1 MQIKI
6 FLFLSRWRLIF
17 KINKQRKTVQR
28 EKKKT
33 NNTTEY
39 KISFHLFCKLFQL
52 EWKYCSLFVISS
64 NVSQMLFSAEGL
76 SVNLMSLNNAKQY
89 CLRLIEGQKQ
99 TNKQQR
105 KAPEIFISGQYS
117 KKKDYSNY
125 SLRQWLY
132 CWKLKIKWCILN
144 QHSFCAL

>member
-1 MQIKI
+1 MKTYFQ
-6 FLFLSRWRLIF
+6 
-17 KINKQRKTVQR
+17 NKQRNTVQR
-28 EKKKT
+28 KKKKT
-33 NNTTEY
+33 KNTTEY
-39 KISFHLFCKLFQL
+39 KISFHLSFKLFQL
-52 EWKYCSLFVISS
+52 EWKYRSLFVISS

-76 SVNLMSLNNAKQY
+76 IVNLMSLNNAKQY

-125 SLRQWLY
+125 SLRQ
-132 CWKLKIKWCILN
+132 
-144 QHSFCAL
+144 